1 MFGEVAHEGENEQD
15 VESAEKAIWEAFGVV
30 PFPNVSGKALPTSS
44 IVRQR
49 ESRRS
54 REYLAAYKRGAN
66 VQTVDSIRSEIKATR
81 RVYRQHRVPS
91 QVGARDPTAEETR
104 PLRKCI
110 RRCSVCG
117 VVGHNKRGCKRYW
130 INRD

>member
-1 MFGEVAHEGENEQD
+1 M
-15 VESAEKAIWEAFGVV
+15 V
-30 PFPNVSGKALPTSS
+30 PFPNVTGKALPTSS

-66 VQTVDSIRSEIKATR
+66 VQTVDSVRSQIKATR

-91 QVGARDPTAEETR
+91 QVGARDPTAEETQPVR
-104 PLRKCI
+104 DRQ
-110 RRCSVCG
+110 RCSVCG